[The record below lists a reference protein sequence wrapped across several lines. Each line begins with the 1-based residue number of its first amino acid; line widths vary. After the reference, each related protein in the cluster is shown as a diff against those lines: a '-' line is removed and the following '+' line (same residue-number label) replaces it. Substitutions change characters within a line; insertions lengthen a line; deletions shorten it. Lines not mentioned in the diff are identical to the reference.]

1 MTLVKRKRSTRA
13 EPKPPEDDEPRPRRK
28 LTDDMVELVH
38 LAMAEPG
45 KWVRLNR
52 AFKTRENA
60 HSTASCIRRGF
71 LRVRPQDGDPTFVL
85 GEHTYLALPAKPE
98 VKVEQADGA
107 WQLSLR
113 VA

>member
-1 MTLVKRKRSTRA
+1 MTVVTRKRKVKTR
-13 EPKPPEDDEPRPRRK
+13 PPEDDEPRPRRK

-45 KWVRLNR
+45 TWIRLNR

-71 LRVRPQDGDPTFVL
+71 LRVRPQDGEPTFVL
-85 GEHTYLALPAKPE
+85 GEHTYLALPASPE
-98 VKVEQADGA
+98 VKVEQADKV
-107 WQLSLR
+107 WRLWVQVPL
-113 VA
+113 